1 MTGNIT
7 IDDLCNVCEEFNLEY
22 YALGEDLVM
31 RPKNIGFGELFGSMA
46 IYNTQLKSIT
56 VSHGIRVIKIQN
68 NRTHEKI
75 FSHLEY
81 QGHIKYSNVN
91 DAKKQIQKVI
101 KNYKDIK
108 IKLKMEAID
117 KDFK

>member
-1 MTGNIT
+1 MTGNVS
-7 IDDLCNVCEEFNLEY
+7 IDDFCKFCDELNLEY
-22 YALGEDLVM
+22 YALGEDLVV
-31 RPKNIGFGELFGSMA
+31 RPKNIGIGELFGSIA
-46 IYNTQLKSIT
+46 TYNSQFQAIT
-56 VSHGIRVIKIQN
+56 VSKGIRVISIQN
-68 NRTHEKI
+68 NITHEKI

-91 DAKKQIQKVI
+91 DAKKQLQNVL

-108 IKLKMEAID
+108 IKLKIEEID

>member
-7 IDDLCNVCEEFNLEY
+7 IDDFCGVCEEFNLEFNT
-22 YALGEDLVM
+22 LGDDYIM
-31 RPKNIGFGELFGSMA
+31 RQKNLGFGELFGSIA
-46 IYNTQLKSIT
+46 TYNTQFKAMT
-56 VSHGIRVIKIQN
+56 VSNGIRVINIQN

-91 DAKKQIQKVI
+91 DAKKQIQKVL

-108 IKLKMEAID
+108 IKLKMEEID

>member
-46 IYNTQLKSIT
+46 TYNTQFKAMT
-56 VSHGIRVIKIQN
+56 VSNGIVVIKIQN
-68 NRTHEKI
+68 NRTHKKM

-81 QGHIKYSNVN
+81 QGHNKYVNVN
-91 DAKKQIQKVI
+91 DAKKQIQKVL

-108 IKLKMEAID
+108 IKLKKEEID
-117 KDFK
+117 EDFK

>member
-7 IDDLCNVCEEFNLEY
+7 IDDFCGVCEEFNLEFN
-22 YALGEDLVM
+22 AIGEDFIM
-31 RPKNIGFGELFGSMA
+31 RQKNIGFGELFGSIA
-46 IYNTQLKSIT
+46 TYNTQFKAMT
-56 VSHGIRVIKIQN
+56 VSNGIVVAKIQN
-68 NRTHEKI
+68 NRTPEKI

-81 QGHIKYSNVN
+81 QGHNMYFSVN
-91 DAKKQIQKVI
+91 DAKKQIQKVL

-108 IKLKMEAID
+108 IRLKMEEID

>member
-1 MTGNIT
+1 MTGNVT
-7 IDDLCNVCEEFNLEY
+7 IDDFCGVCEEFNLEY

-31 RPKNIGFGELFGSMA
+31 RQKNIGIGELFGSLA
-46 IYNTQLKSIT
+46 TYNTQFQAMT
-56 VSHGIRVIKIQN
+56 VSKGIRVINIQN

-75 FSHLEY
+75 FSHLEF
-81 QGHIKYSNVN
+81 QGHIKYSNVD
-91 DAKKQIQKVI
+91 DAKNQIQNVL

-108 IKLKMEAID
+108 IKLKMEEID